1 MNPFADIW
9 ALFFPRV
16 CASCG
21 RRLGDGDELLC
32 NYCRW
37 AIPLTDFWTER
48 ENPVRAKFDGFFP
61 LENAS
66 AFYFFVHQSDFRELI
81 HDFKYR
87 GNWRV
92 AREMGRWYGAELAAS
107 GLYADIDL
115 IIPVPLH
122 LRKLIRRGY
131 NQSEYIAEGI
141 SQAMG
146 IAVDRGSVRR
156 TIHNRSQAQRRKSER
171 WENVEGIFA
180 VKNPAALRERH
191 LLIVDDVLTT
201 GATISSLCETI
212 ARAVPDCRLS
222 VAVLAV
228 SKAELETIKK
238 VY

>member
-9 ALFFPRV
+9 SLFFPRV

-37 AIPLTDFWTER
+37 AIPLTGFWMER
-48 ENPVRAKFDGFFP
+48 ENPVRAKFDGLFP

-66 AFYFFVHQSDFRELI
+66 AFYFFVHQSNFRELI
-81 HDFKYR
+81 HDFKYH
-87 GNWRV
+87 GNWRA

-107 GLYADIDL
+107 ELYADVDL

-122 LRKLIRRGY
+122 VRKRIQRGY

-141 SQAMG
+141 SLAMG
-146 IAVDRGSVRR
+146 IPVDRGSVRR
-156 TIHNRSQAQRRKSER
+156 AVHNRSQALRRKSER

-180 VKNPAALRERH
+180 VRNPVALRGRH

-222 VAVLAV
+222 IATLAV
-228 SKAELETIKK
+228 SKAELETVKK

>member
-9 ALFFPRV
+9 SLFFPRV

-37 AIPLTDFWTER
+37 AIPLTGFWTER
-48 ENPVRAKFDGFFP
+48 ENPVRAKFDGLFP

-66 AFYFFVHQSDFRELI
+66 SFYFFVHQSNFRELI

-87 GNWRV
+87 GNWRA

-107 GLYADIDL
+107 ELYADIDL

-122 LRKLIRRGY
+122 MRKRIRRGY
-131 NQSEYIAEGI
+131 NQSEYIADGM
-141 SQAMG
+141 SLAMG
-146 IAVDRGSVRR
+146 VPVGRGSVRR
-156 TIHNRSQAQRRKSER
+156 TVHNRSQAQRRKSER
-171 WENVEGIFA
+171 WDNVEGIFA
-180 VKNPAALRERH
+180 VRDPAALSGRH

-201 GATISSLCETI
+201 GATISSLCEAI
-212 ARAVPDCRLS
+212 LRAVPDCRLS
-222 VAVLAV
+222 IATLAV
-228 SKAELETIKK
+228 SKAELETVKK